1 MHPDRRFRDQ
11 ADWLDFADRRGFAHI
26 FAGTP
31 DGPMVVHAPVSRVG
45 DELWFHVSRA
55 NRIAAHL
62 PGAAVIVSVAAT
74 DGYIS
79 PNWYAEPGDQVP
91 TWNYQAVEFDGMARQ
106 LSEAETTTQLDALAA
121 RHEPRVNPAK
131 PWTRDKMDQ
140 VLFGKMLRA
149 ITGFA
154 VEVRAVRET
163 MKLSQNKPAEDRDG
177 VIAGL
182 RASGGNALADAMAML

>member
-26 FAGTP
+26 FAATP
-31 DGPMVVHAPVSRVG
+31 DGPMVVHAPVSWFG

-55 NRIAAHL
+55 NRIAQHL
-62 PGAAVIVSVAAT
+62 AGASVLVSVAAV

-79 PNWYAEPGDQVP
+79 PNWYTEPGDQVP
-91 TWNYQAVEFDGMARQ
+91 TWNYQAVEFDGIARA
-106 LSEAETTTQLDALAA
+106 LSDEETTAQLDALAA

-140 VLFGKMLRA
+140 VIFGKMLRA
-149 ITGFA
+149 IIGFA
-154 VEVRAVRET
+154 VEVSAVRET
-163 MKLSQNKPAEDRDG
+163 MKLSQNKRAEDRAS

-182 RASGGNALADAMAML
+182 RSSGGDALADAMAAL